1 MLGECQLDRACR
13 HLHFASQR
21 HLVFCH
27 IYKNQGWIDDP
38 GPIPSAVKCPKQAC
52 SLGEGKAFGCKMQ
65 AFHDGCLAC
74 KPSMASMMISLLWLF
89 FFGKPGMAQHMCAS
103 LDGYLTCKPS
113 MASMMLSLSWLLL
126 FLQALHGSAHCCN
139 QMSKACL
146 TSKHPKRCPN
156 TDCHEF
162 VSSHQ
167 EKIAKHFQRIQK
179 QSSIFSFFCQ
189 QGYILKCNCL
199 MQKTNS

>member
-1 MLGECQLDRACR
+1 MLGECQLDRTCR

-89 FFGKPGMAQHMCAS
+89 FSGKPGMAQHMCAS

-139 QMSKACL
+139 
-146 TSKHPKRCPN
+146 
-156 TDCHEF
+156 
-162 VSSHQ
+162 
-167 EKIAKHFQRIQK
+167 
-179 QSSIFSFFCQ
+179 
-189 QGYILKCNCL
+189 
-199 MQKTNS
+199 